1 MNLPVKGILSIYLF
15 IAICDKN
22 MEEEIPFVSVKENL

>member
-22 MEEEIPFVSVKENL
+22 MEEETPFLSVKENL

>member
-1 MNLPVKGILSIYLF
+1 MTLPVKGILSIYLF

-22 MEEEIPFVSVKENL
+22 MEEEIPFLGVKENL